1 MSEVS
6 IRVYKAGD
14 EERIPSL
21 LRRCFDTFNRYGL
34 DREKWLEYAR
44 LNEGFKLEGAY
55 VLEVEGSV
63 VSHVQ
68 VVEKTLRTAA
78 GLLLTA
84 GIANVSTDP
93 QYRGRGY
100 ATKLLG
106 SVMEDYRG
114 RQFPLTA
121 LFTGFASGPQRIY
134 RRLGYVDV
142 CLEETFTAPL
152 SDAERRALKVS
163 GIEVREAEERDLP
176 ALMRL
181 YEEMGECFTGW
192 PHRPENDWREKIFA
206 RTAYHSFFYVPR
218 EEGNL
223 VVAEEGG
230 EVLGYAVTI
239 RSPQEPD
246 FMWLLE
252 LVYKRDRP
260 DALQSLYTYAVKR
273 AATLG
278 LKAVRASIPRED
290 TYRRV
295 FREFKSQVGGGVYM
309 VEVLDLEALTK
320 EALRTADLRASSL
333 IPATSIELR
342 YRGKAVKVRLG
353 DGEATLHDGDV
364 DAKIDVNPEEFNRL
378 LFGFS
383 SVEDLI
389 LSSYIKSN
397 VPLKRVAE
405 ALSVLFSPKPLHIW
419 PVDHW

>member
-6 IRVYKAGD
+6 IRVYRAGD

-55 VLEVEGSV
+55 VLEVKGTL

-78 GLLLTA
+78 GVLLTA

-100 ATKLLG
+100 ATKLLR
-106 SVMEDYRG
+106 SVIEEYKG
-114 RQFPLTA
+114 IKFPLTA

-142 CLEETFTAPL
+142 CLEETLTAPL
-152 SDAERRALKVS
+152 SDAERAALKVS
-163 GIEVREAEERDLP
+163 GIEVREAEDRDLP
-176 ALMRL
+176 ALMQL
-181 YEEMGECFTGW
+181 YEEAGRHFTGW
-192 PHRPENDWREKIFA
+192 PRRPENDWREKIFA

-230 EVLGYAVTI
+230 EVLGYAITI
-239 RSPQEPD
+239 RSPQEPE

-252 LVYKRDRP
+252 LIYRQDRP
-260 DALQSLYTYAVKR
+260 DALQSLYTYAVER
-273 AATLG
+273 AARLG
-278 LKAVRASIPRED
+278 LKAVRASIPLENA
-290 TYRRV
+290 YKRV
-295 FREFKSQVGGGVYM
+295 FREFRPQASGGVYM
-309 VEVLDLEALTK
+309 AEVLDLEALVR
-320 EALRTADLRASSL
+320 EALRAVDIRASNL
-333 IPATSIELR
+333 VTRTRVEIR
-342 YRGKAVKVRLG
+342 YRDKAVKLRLG
-353 DGEATLHDGDV
+353 GGEAALHDGDV
-364 DAKIDVNPEEFNRL
+364 EAIIDVNPEVFNRL

-383 SVEDLI
+383 NVEELL
-389 LSSYIKSN
+389 LSSHVKSD
-397 VPLKRVAE
+397 VSLRQVAE
-405 ALSVLFSPKPLHIW
+405 ALNTLFSPRPLHIW
-419 PVDHW
+419 PIDHW